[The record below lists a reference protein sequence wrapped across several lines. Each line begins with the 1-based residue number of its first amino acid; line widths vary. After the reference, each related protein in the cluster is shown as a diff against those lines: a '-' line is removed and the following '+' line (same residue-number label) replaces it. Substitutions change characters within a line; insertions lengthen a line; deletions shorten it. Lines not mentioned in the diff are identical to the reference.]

1 MVDNDFY
8 FRAENISCC
17 SLELLWKDKNRE
29 ENANNSYEY
38 KLYKNDNKIYQGKN
52 TSFEV
57 IDLNP
62 NETYTFKIKIMKSEK
77 QTDVKAIHVTALKAP
92 ISLIS
97 QNSIKIA
104 NGKNIK
110 YNNEL
115 SEIQKNI
122 FKNCSKLI
130 FDENEKNLIKGNFDG
145 IEIKITH
152 EDKANIYYISFD
164 IDDNYFEEFYYK
176 YIEECNKDIIIPCHF
191 IIEKLPTILIINLI
205 ENGSVI
211 LTGKRMGGIIAS
223 SLAFYLLY
231 LQKLLNKENYGNIF
245 LKNKRNCIGVVTF
258 GSPSFL
264 NKLSNAVDMKEFIPY
279 FYNIKEEF
287 DFFPGIFDYVNKNNS
302 DKLLNI
308 FQKIKLEPQDKE
320 IINNNIK
327 NIIKDLHKSKKIP
340 FGFFF

>member
-62 NETYTFKIKIMKSEK
+62 NETYIFKIKIMKSEK

-97 QNSIKIA
+97 ENSIKVA
-104 NGKNIK
+104 NGENIK

-122 FKNCSKLI
+122 IKNCSKLI
-130 FDENEKNLIKGNFDG
+130 FDENEKNLIKGNFVSNILKRAAPGGLTDMIVVMLMVILG
-145 IEIKITH
+145 HIFNVSQVEVSTSCTFLLMVVGMMMVARASKPIDRYKIGVIVLCILGLVLSY
-152 EDKANIYYISFD
+152 AL
-164 IDDNYFEEFYYK
+164 
-176 YIEECNKDIIIPCHF
+176 IPRFFGMERMGLQSWVICIALALF
-191 IIEKLPTILIINLI
+191 SVVVLRWMTRLI
-205 ENGSVI
+205 EWTWKQFDKS
-211 LTGKRMGGIIAS
+211 R
-223 SLAFYLLY
+223 
-231 LQKLLNKENYGNIF
+231 
-245 LKNKRNCIGVVTF
+245 
-258 GSPSFL
+258 
-264 NKLSNAVDMKEFIPY
+264 FIQR
-279 FYNIKEEF
+279 
-287 DFFPGIFDYVNKNNS
+287 
-302 DKLLNI
+302 LRA
-308 FQKIKLEPQDKE
+308 
-320 IINNNIK
+320 
-327 NIIKDLHKSKKIP
+327 
-340 FGFFF
+340 